1 MKTHHYILLCTAIF
15 IALFYNEDV
24 GLNLGIL
31 GIIYAV
37 LTLYKTPK
45 QNKTKEFIVLFVTSV
60 LSGFA
65 FAWYGDF
72 PSFLAVVSSLLLLSY
87 RSKNSSMKAILLI
100 PVFIVNCFTF
110 ICRFFNFDAWL
121 PRTNTSG
128 FLQKAIAFF
137 VIPLV
142 LVSVF
147 FGIYAA
153 GSDIFSG
160 IFTNYELDIN
170 FWQLT
175 VVTVLGL
182 FIAFNYWNF
191 AVEKII
197 YKQNHILNNEF
208 NDEDKIQK
216 PTYSFLDLNSERTSG
231 VISLFCLN
239 ILLLVFIFTFN
250 YEQFVEIPKTTIQLG
265 EETHERVN
273 AVILSIIMA
282 ILVIMMY
289 FKGGFNFDEKAKSL
303 KLLAKIW
310 IFLNVILIISAFVKN
325 TEYIIDMGFTY
336 KKIGV
341 YAFLILSLIG
351 LILTFIKIQKKK
363 TNAYLFN
370 SMIWAV
376 YGTVLAC
383 SYINWGGIITLQ
395 NSKRSDFAVN
405 FHLQSVS
412 FSEKQLLKY
421 AEENKDQQLFKDVVS
436 KIELQKQSSFLSKI
450 LFYKTTKTK

>member
-1 MKTHHYILLCTAIF
+1 MKTHHLIFLTTLIF
-15 IALFYNEDV
+15 ILVFYNEDI
-24 GLNLGIL
+24 GLNLGIV
-31 GIIYAV
+31 GIAYAV
-37 LTLYKTPK
+37 LTLFKTSK
-45 QNKTKEFIVLFVTSV
+45 QNKTKTFIMLFVTSI
-60 LSGFA
+60 LSSLA

-87 RSKNSSMKAILLI
+87 RSKNRRMKTLLFI
-100 PVFIVNCFTF
+100 PVFVVNCFTF

-121 PRTNTSG
+121 PKTNTSG
-128 FLQKAIAFF
+128 FLQKAIAFV

-153 GSDIFSG
+153 GSDHFAG
-160 IFTNYELDIN
+160 IFTDYEFDIN
-170 FWQLT
+170 FWQLI
-175 VVTVLGL
+175 VITVLG
-182 FIAFNYWNF
+182 FFVAFNYWNF
-191 AVEKII
+191 AVEKLI
-197 YKQNHILNNEF
+197 YKQNHILDDEF
-208 NDEDKIQK
+208 SDKAKIQK

-239 ILLLVFIFTFN
+239 ILLAVFIFTFN
-250 YEQFVEIPKTTIQLG
+250 YEQFVEVHKTTIELG

-273 AVILSIIMA
+273 AVILSIVFA

-303 KLLAKIW
+303 KVLAKIW

-341 YAFLILSLIG
+341 YAFLTLSLIG
-351 LILTFIKIQKKK
+351 LVLTFIKIQKKK

-383 SYINWGGIITLQ
+383 SFVNWGGLITMK
-395 NSKRSDFAVN
+395 NSERSDFAIA
-405 FHLQSVS
+405 FHLQSIN
-412 FSEKQLLKY
+412 FGEKQLLKY
-421 AEENKDQQLFKDVVS
+421 AEEKQNAQLKKDILEKNKT
-436 KIELQKQSSFLSKI
+436 KQSDRFLSKI
-450 LFYKTTKTK
+450 LYYETIHK

>member
-1 MKTHHYILLCTAIF
+1 MLWK
-15 IALFYNEDV
+15 
-24 GLNLGIL
+24 
-31 GIIYAV
+31 
-37 LTLYKTPK
+37 
-45 QNKTKEFIVLFVTSV
+45 
-60 LSGFA
+60 
-65 FAWYGDF
+65 
-72 PSFLAVVSSLLLLSY
+72 
-87 RSKNSSMKAILLI
+87 
-100 PVFIVNCFTF
+100 
-110 ICRFFNFDAWL
+110 
-121 PRTNTSG
+121 
-128 FLQKAIAFF
+128 
-137 VIPLV
+137 
-142 LVSVF
+142 
-147 FGIYAA
+147 
-153 GSDIFSG
+153 
-160 IFTNYELDIN
+160 
-170 FWQLT
+170 
-175 VVTVLGL
+175 
-182 FIAFNYWNF
+182 
-191 AVEKII
+191 KII

-208 NDEDKIQK
+208 NDEARIQK

-289 FKGGFNFDEKAKSL
+289 FKGGFNFDVKAKSL

-310 IFLNVILIISAFVKN
+310 IFLNAILIISAFVKN

-421 AEENKDQQLFKDVVS
+421 AEEKKDQQLFKDVVS

-450 LFYKTTKTK
+450 LFYETTKTK